1 MAHVYRERSEMPI
14 PTVAHINHAD
24 GRVFVYDPANSKKRK
39 TIGHAT
45 SETMMYPNDTCRI
58 LFPDLWREAYDEKYH
73 DPDEPLVRAG
83 LYALCLGASDK
94 NGLYSV
100 LLEAFGPQTANM
112 IMDLSMYLIVTGQEE
127 TEETYPERM
136 KSEVL
141 FSDRVYGADLGLF
154 FSEHSNQ
161 EMHDSFRR
169 GWLERWIA
177 RGGKK
182 VWLWLEG
189 SARNGSLADQDE
201 NHIETIHAVDAGTG
215 EPVTYAAGEGEGT
228 NFRSALQEIIR
239 FLTAAGAEVEGI
251 ILDGDQ
257 CTEERMQNI
266 RELHLDYVIRVRE
279 PERIAALTEKMGRD
293 FAWDLRYL
301 IDEVKGV
308 YGIAEEEKNRDVP
321 ETTETMNLYFDAT
334 RECDKGVELLK
345 VFSAAK
351 QQAEEI
357 GLAEAMPDFAQN
369 LHPFFERT
377 SGNEHSFRVRNDLL
391 RKVLLSQGYFALRSS
406 RNFGPQKTYEIY
418 RLRRPSDNA
427 CRLTSAQTGLSAS
440 RDMPCVQAICFASG
454 ILFDTILSAAM
465 LESVEMDEL
474 FWQTEDVLLVQRGFG
489 DYVFAGKVLPDLL
502 KVIRAFGVE
511 VSMFNRFAVEYGYR
525 IRTSDASQVHTLQP
539 QQNTEP
545 KKTVRR
551 GRKPGSRNR
560 KTLEREANEANA
572 APKLPKKRGRPSG
585 TRDSSPRKKR
595 SDAGTPRGPYR
606 KRKAADEEK

>member
-1 MAHVYRERSEMPI
+1 MGHVYRERAEMPI
-14 PTVAHINHAD
+14 PAGAHINHAD
-24 GRVFVYDPANSKKRK
+24 GRVFVYYPANSKKRK

-45 SETMMYPNDTCRI
+45 SETMMHPNDTCRI
-58 LFPDLWREAYDEKYH
+58 LFPDLWREAYDKKYH

-83 LYALCLGASDK
+83 LYALCLGASAK
-94 NGLYSV
+94 NGLYSI
-100 LLEAFGPQTANM
+100 LLEAYGPQTANM
-112 IMDLSMYLIVTGQEE
+112 IMDLSMYLIVSGQEE

-141 FSDRVYGADLGLF
+141 FSDRVYGAYLGLF
-154 FSEHSNQ
+154 FSEHANQ
-161 EMHDSFRR
+161 EMHDIFKR

-182 VWLWLEG
+182 VWLWLDG
-189 SARNGSLADQDE
+189 SARNGSLADQNEDR
-201 NHIETIHAVDAGTG
+201 IETIHAVDAGTG
-215 EPVTYAAGEGEGT
+215 EPVTYAAGEGEET
-228 NFRSALQEIIR
+228 DFRSALQKIIR

-279 PERIAALTEKMGRD
+279 PERISTLTEKMERD
-293 FAWDLRYL
+293 FAWNFRYL

-308 YGIAEEEKNRDVP
+308 YGIAEEEKNRDMP
-321 ETTETMNLYFDAT
+321 ETMNLYFDAT
-334 RECDKGVELLK
+334 RESDKGIELLK
-345 VFSAAK
+345 AFSAAK

-357 GLAEAMPDFAQN
+357 GLAGAMPGFSEN
-369 LHPFFERT
+369 LHPFFEHT
-377 SGNEHSFRVRNDLL
+377 SENEHSFRVRNDLL
-391 RKVLLSQGYFALRSS
+391 KKVLLSQGYFALRSS

-427 CRLTSAQTGLSAS
+427 CRLTSARTGLSAS
-440 RDMPCVQAICFASG
+440 RDMPCVRAICFASG
-454 ILFDTILSAAM
+454 ILFDTILSAAI

-474 FWQTEDVLLVQRGFG
+474 LWQTENVLLVQRGFG
-489 DYVFAGKVLPDLL
+489 DYVFAGKVPADLL
-502 KVIRAFGVE
+502 KVIRAFGIE
-511 VSMFNRFAVEYGYR
+511 LSMFNRFALEYGHR
-525 IRTSDASQVHTLQP
+525 LTTSDASQVHMLQP

-560 KTLEREANEANA
+560 KTLEREANEANT
-572 APKLPKKRGRPSG
+572 APKLPKKRGRPEG
-585 TRDSSPRKKR
+585 TRDRSPRKKR
-595 SDAGTPRGPYR
+595 SDAGTPRGPYG
-606 KRKAADEEK
+606 KRKADDEVK